1 MSINEHVID
10 TTLNK
15 TALVLQRQQT
25 IYQKVYSSTSFVIK
39 ACFART
45 LEPTYRHSEWLPSMY
60 TFTSVFAT
68 KETYFLYDD
77 LEHTKEHYNALKRLF
92 FEFYLLFCFALLNV
106 FFILFMLTI
115 FLLEYTNTFCEV
127 LIQKV

>member
-45 LEPTYRHSEWLPSMY
+45 LESTYRHSEWLPSMY